1 MADSGPSWRKTSG
14 DQSSKPGERAPSET
28 EDQSSKPGKR
38 APSDT
43 EDQSSKPVERAPP
56 ETEDQSS
63 KPGESAPPET
73 EDQSSKPGESAPP
86 ETEDQSSKPGE
97 RAPSET
103 PSESTQPG
111 ERAPSETPP
120 ESTQPGERAPSE
132 TPSESTQLMEVSESG
147 SESTQLMEV
156 SESGS
161 ERTQPMTSLA
171 AGSGA
176 QLVDLLQSCPEQTL
190 LLGSEFSE
198 LGPDL
203 ANTTIIYVQADGSLV
218 EGSGLTAEE
227 QQALLEQLTQQQV
240 VQVSD
245 SEAAQLLHQSQL
257 LRTTTTHNTALDPSQ
272 LQQVINQVT
281 KSQQQVINQ
290 VTKSQQQV
298 QVPQQNLKQV
308 QVSQQN
314 LKQVQVPQQNLKQ
327 VQVSQQNLK
336 QVQVSQQNLKQVQNA
351 SQQLKTA
358 AQQVAMQTGGS
369 VQTLSPSD
377 ARPPDV
383 RPPDTRPP
391 DIRPPDTRSPDV
403 RPPDV
408 RPPDPEPVR
417 IQIQVPSKQEVKSGP
432 APQQGI
438 VAVNHPHVKL
448 SANGSAQILHLQ
460 PVIGQQGQQ
469 FFLQQG
475 DAPIQLLL
483 HSPAPVPGSLLPL
496 VHKLTG
502 QTSSSSQKPPVRVPP
517 PAVIRTEAKTA
528 SIPLIKT
535 SKSPSTPVQ
544 GPVKPVQSPVNPVQS
559 PVKLVQSPRPPVRDK
574 EQKKRKRE
582 SKAAKVQTRSGRVSR
597 PPKYKAK
604 DYKFI
609 KTEDLADSH
618 QSDSDDYS
626 DLSEEEEGGPGLA
639 PPLTCSHKS
648 RPHSC
653 QTCDKAYIG
662 AGGLNRHYRLNP
674 THGEPDPPGDT
685 PRPLSDDSL
694 SEETTAGRGEEEEE
708 KEEEKPVAMTTSRVE
723 GGPAAGLR
731 GLPPRRGPGRPRGR
745 GRGRGRGRVLGPPP
759 KVVGGLVSRR
769 GRRGRPPKLAVT
781 MATAEQ
787 LAERRRERLYEA
799 VQQCGDQELVEAL
812 LPRLSEK
819 ISLWEL
825 LLAKVDG
832 GAATRFPDMYREFE
846 SLQAQVRQA
855 AQDYIISPQ
864 AGGAPLEVRN
874 IEVARSLGI
883 LDEVNR
889 MKVLPGSSPSLT
901 NKSVRYLENSKMLP
915 PSKRFKMENRV
926 QQNGVTGPVF
936 GPSGSSPLKSVSD
949 SASSSCPPAEAR
961 TLMKEEVLGPGSE
974 SRSESAPPEEQ
985 IYLQTGGLTV
995 QPGDRMVILNGPDG
1009 TTLQI
1014 QTPEGVP
1021 LDGVPLE
1028 GVPLEALL
1036 GIEAPQ

>member
-1 MADSGPSWRKTSG
+1 
-14 DQSSKPGERAPSET
+14 
-28 EDQSSKPGKR
+28 
-38 APSDT
+38 
-43 EDQSSKPVERAPP
+43 
-56 ETEDQSS
+56 
-63 KPGESAPPET
+63 
-73 EDQSSKPGESAPP
+73 
-86 ETEDQSSKPGE
+86 
-97 RAPSET
+97 
-103 PSESTQPG
+103 
-111 ERAPSETPP
+111 
-120 ESTQPGERAPSE
+120 
-132 TPSESTQLMEVSESG
+132 
-147 SESTQLMEV
+147 MEV

-161 ERTQPMTSLA
+161 ERTQPMDSLA

-190 LLGSEFSE
+190 LLGSEFSG

-314 LKQVQVPQQNLKQ
+314 LKQVQVSQQNLKQ

-336 QVQVSQQNLKQVQNA
+336 QVQVPQQNLKNA

-369 VQTLSPSD
+369 VQVIQKKVSD
-377 ARPPDV
+377 GENPLTPERPDVRPPDTRPPDV

-391 DIRPPDTRSPDV
+391 DVRPPDIRPPDVRPSDPLLRPPYV

-408 RPPDPEPVR
+408 RPPEPDSLTPDPLTPSPSGSRSRFLPNRNEVWARPPARDCRLLIIR
-417 IQIQVPSKQEVKSGP
+417 I
-432 APQQGI
+432 
-438 VAVNHPHVKL
+438 
-448 SANGSAQILHLQ
+448 AQILHLQ

-496 VHKLTG
+496 VQAHRPDLLLH
-502 QTSSSSQKPPVRVPP
+502 QSPL
-517 PAVIRTEAKTA
+517 
-528 SIPLIKT
+528 IPLIKT
-535 SKSPSTPVQ
+535 SKGPSTPQ
-544 GPVKPVQSPVNPVQS
+544 GPVKPVQSPVKLVQS
-559 PVKLVQSPRPPVRDK
+559 PVKPVQSPRPPVRDK
-574 EQKKRKRE
+574 EQKEEERE
-582 SKAAKVQTRSGRVSR
+582 QGSEGADSVRASLPT
-597 PPKYKAK
+597 PKLQVH
-604 DYKFI
+604 

-639 PPLTCSHKS
+639 PPHLQPQVP
-648 RPHSC
+648 PHSC

-685 PRPLSDDSL
+685 PRPLSDDSQ

-708 KEEEKPVAMTTSRVE
+708 KEEEKPVAMTTSIVE
-723 GGPAAGLR
+723 GVQLQDSGACPPAGA
-731 GLPPRRGPGRPRGR
+731 PDAPRRGR
-745 GRGRGRGRVLGPPP
+745 GRGRPSAGTASKGGVAAGDPRSWPSPWQQQSSWQRG
-759 KVVGGLVSRR
+759 GG
-769 GRRGRPPKLAVT
+769 
-781 MATAEQ
+781 
-787 LAERRRERLYEA
+787 ERLHEV

-819 ISLWEL
+819 IR
-825 LLAKVDG
+825 DG

-846 SLQAQVRQA
+846 SLQAQ
-855 AQDYIISPQ
+855 
-864 AGGAPLEVRN
+864 
-874 IEVARSLGI
+874 VARSLGI

-926 QQNGVTGPVF
+926 QQQNGVTV
-936 GPSGSSPLKSVSD
+936 
-949 SASSSCPPAEAR
+949 R
-961 TLMKEEVLGPGSE
+961 
-974 SRSESAPPEEQ
+974 PPEEQ

>member
-14 DQSSKPGERAPSET
+14 DQSSKPGERAPSESGDQSSKPGERAPSEIEDQSSNPGEKAPSET
-28 EDQSSKPGKR
+28 EDQSSKPGER
-38 APSDT
+38 ATSET

-63 KPGESAPPET
+63 KPGERAPSESG
-73 EDQSSKPGESAPP
+73 DQSTQHGERAPS
-86 ETEDQSSKPGE
+86 ETPSESTQPGE

-111 ERAPSETPP
+111 ERAPSETPS
-120 ESTQPGERAPSE
+120 ESTQPG
-132 TPSESTQLMEVSESG
+132 EVSESG

-161 ERTQPMTSLA
+161 ERTQPMDSLA

-190 LLGSEFSE
+190 LLGSEFSG

-281 KSQQQVINQ
+281 KSQQQV
-290 VTKSQQQV
+290 
-298 QVPQQNLKQV
+298 
-308 QVSQQN
+308 
-314 LKQVQVPQQNLKQ
+314 QVPQQNLKQ

-336 QVQVSQQNLKQVQNA
+336 QVQVSQQNLKQVQVPQQNLKNA

-369 VQTLSPSD
+369 VQ
-377 ARPPDV
+377 V
-383 RPPDTRPP
+383 
-391 DIRPPDTRSPDV
+391 IQKK
-403 RPPDV
+403 
-408 RPPDPEPVR
+408 PEPVR

-502 QTSSSSQKPPVRVPP
+502 QTPSSSQKPPVRVQP

-535 SKSPSTPVQ
+535 STSPSTPVQGPVKLVQGPVKLVQ
-544 GPVKPVQSPVNPVQS
+544 GPVKPVQSPVKPVQS
-559 PVKLVQSPRPPVRDK
+559 PVKLVQSPVKPVQSPRPPVRDK

-685 PRPLSDDSL
+685 PRPLSDDSQP
-694 SEETTAGRGEEEEE
+694 EETTAGRREEEEE
-708 KEEEKPVAMTTSRVE
+708 EEEEKPVAMTTSRVE

-787 LAERRRERLYEA
+787 LAERRRERLQEV

-974 SRSESAPPEEQ
+974 SAPPEEQ

-1009 TTLQI
+1009 TTMQI

-1021 LDGVPLE
+1021 LEGVPLE

>member
-1 MADSGPSWRKTSG
+1 
-14 DQSSKPGERAPSET
+14 
-28 EDQSSKPGKR
+28 
-38 APSDT
+38 
-43 EDQSSKPVERAPP
+43 
-56 ETEDQSS
+56 
-63 KPGESAPPET
+63 
-73 EDQSSKPGESAPP
+73 
-86 ETEDQSSKPGE
+86 
-97 RAPSET
+97 
-103 PSESTQPG
+103 
-111 ERAPSETPP
+111 
-120 ESTQPGERAPSE
+120 
-132 TPSESTQLMEVSESG
+132 
-147 SESTQLMEV
+147 MEV

-161 ERTQPMTSLA
+161 ERTQPMDCLA

-190 LLGSEFSE
+190 LLGSEFSG

-203 ANTTIIYVQADGSLV
+203 SNTTIIYVQADGSLV

-281 KSQQQVINQ
+281 KSQQQVQ
-290 VTKSQQQV
+290 VPQQNPQQNLKQFQVPQQNSQQNLKQVQVPQQNLKQV

-327 VQVSQQNLK
+327 VQVPQQNLK
-336 QVQVSQQNLKQVQNA
+336 NA

-369 VQTLSPSD
+369 VQ
-377 ARPPDV
+377 V
-383 RPPDTRPP
+383 
-391 DIRPPDTRSPDV
+391 IQKK
-403 RPPDV
+403 
-408 RPPDPEPVR
+408 PEPVR
-417 IQIQVPSKQEVKSGP
+417 IQIQ
-432 APQQGI
+432 
-438 VAVNHPHVKL
+438 L

-528 SIPLIKT
+528 SIRLIKT

-544 GPVKPVQSPVNPVQS
+544 GPVKLVQGPVKPVQS
-559 PVKLVQSPRPPVRDK
+559 PVKPVQSPGKPVQSPVKPVQSPRPP
-574 EQKKRKRE
+574 
-582 SKAAKVQTRSGRVSR
+582 
-597 PPKYKAK
+597 YKAK

-618 QSDSDDYS
+618 H
-626 DLSEEEEGGPGLA
+626 
-639 PPLTCSHKS
+639 HKS

-685 PRPLSDDSL
+685 PRPLS
-694 SEETTAGRGEEEEE
+694 G
-708 KEEEKPVAMTTSRVE
+708 

-731 GLPPRRGPGRPRGR
+731 GLPPAGAQDAPEGGAEGGGGAECWDRLQRWWGGSSAGGVAAGDPRSWPSPWQQQSSWQRGGESGCRRWCSSVGTRSWWRFCSLDSQRRSVCGSCCWLRYTHMIYSSVSQPRPFGYDEFYNLPA
-745 GRGRGRGRVLGPPP
+745 G
-759 KVVGGLVSRR
+759 SSW
-769 GRRGRPPKLAVT
+769 
-781 MATAEQ
+781 
-787 LAERRRERLYEA
+787 RERA
-799 VQQCGDQELVEAL
+799 GG
-812 LPRLSEK
+812 R
-819 ISLWEL
+819 
-825 LLAKVDG
+825 

-874 IEVARSLGI
+874 IE
-883 LDEVNR
+883 
-889 MKVLPGSSPSLT
+889 
-901 NKSVRYLENSKMLP
+901 
-915 PSKRFKMENRV
+915 
-926 QQNGVTGPVF
+926 
-936 GPSGSSPLKSVSD
+936 
-949 SASSSCPPAEAR
+949 
-961 TLMKEEVLGPGSE
+961 
-974 SRSESAPPEEQ
+974 
-985 IYLQTGGLTV
+985 
-995 QPGDRMVILNGPDG
+995 
-1009 TTLQI
+1009 
-1014 QTPEGVP
+1014 
-1021 LDGVPLE
+1021 
-1028 GVPLEALL
+1028 
-1036 GIEAPQ
+1036 

>member
-1 MADSGPSWRKTSG
+1 MADSGPSWRKISG
-14 DQSSKPGERAPSET
+14 DQSSKPGEKAPSEIEDQSSKPGERAPSET
-28 EDQSSKPGKR
+28 EDQSSKPGER
-38 APSDT
+38 APS
-43 EDQSSKPVERAPP
+43 ESG
-56 ETEDQSS
+56 DQSS
-63 KPGESAPPET
+63 KPGERAPSESG
-73 EDQSSKPGESAPP
+73 DQSSKPGERAPS
-86 ETEDQSSKPGE
+86 ESGDQSSKPGERAPSESGDQSTQPGERAPSESGDQSTQPGERAPSESGDQSTQPGE

-111 ERAPSETPP
+111 ERAPSETPS
-120 ESTQPGERAPSE
+120 ESTQPGERAPSD
-132 TPSESTQLMEVSESG
+132 TP

-161 ERTQPMTSLA
+161 ERTQPMDCLA

-190 LLGSEFSE
+190 LLGSEFSG

-203 ANTTIIYVQADGSLV
+203 SNTTIIYVQADGSLV

-281 KSQQQVINQ
+281 KSQQQV
-290 VTKSQQQV
+290 

-308 QVSQQN
+308 QVPQQN

-336 QVQVSQQNLKQVQNA
+336 QVQVSQQNLKQVQVPQQNLKQVQVPQQNLKQVQVPQQNLKNA

-369 VQTLSPSD
+369 VQ
-377 ARPPDV
+377 V
-383 RPPDTRPP
+383 
-391 DIRPPDTRSPDV
+391 IQKK
-403 RPPDV
+403 
-408 RPPDPEPVR
+408 PEPVR
-417 IQIQVPSKQEVKSGP
+417 IQIQVPSKQEVKSGL

-535 SKSPSTPVQ
+535 TRRRRRREVQASP
-544 GPVKPVQSPVNPVQS
+544 
-559 PVKLVQSPRPPVRDK
+559 
-574 EQKKRKRE
+574 
-582 SKAAKVQTRSGRVSR
+582 
-597 PPKYKAK
+597 
-604 DYKFI
+604 
-609 KTEDLADSH
+609 
-618 QSDSDDYS
+618 
-626 DLSEEEEGGPGLA
+626 

-685 PRPLSDDSL
+685 PRPLSDDSQ

-708 KEEEKPVAMTTSRVE
+708 KEEEEKPVAMTTSRVE

-787 LAERRRERLYEA
+787 LAERRRERLQEV
-799 VQQCGDQELVEAL
+799 VQQCGDQELVEVL

-846 SLQAQVRQA
+846 SLQAQVR
-855 AQDYIISPQ
+855 
-864 AGGAPLEVRN
+864 N

-901 NKSVRYLENSKMLP
+901 NKSARYLENSKMLP

-936 GPSGSSPLKSVSD
+936 GPSGSSPLKSD

-961 TLMKEEVLGPGSE
+961 TLIKEEVMGPGPE
-974 SRSESAPPEEQ
+974 SRPESALPEEQ

-1009 TTLQI
+1009 TTMQI
-1014 QTPEGVP
+1014 QTP
-1021 LDGVPLE
+1021 E

>member
-1 MADSGPSWRKTSG
+1 MADSGSSWKKTSG
-14 DQSSKPGERAPSET
+14 DQSSRPGERAPSKT
-28 EDQSSKPGKR
+28 GDQSSKPRER
-38 APSDT
+38 APSVSGDQSSKT
-43 EDQSSKPVERAPP
+43 EEKAPSESGDSSSKPGEKAPSEPGDHSTPLSESRDQSSKPEEKAPSDSGNLSTP
-56 ETEDQSS
+56 LSETGDQS
-63 KPGESAPPET
+63 PQPR
-73 EDQSSKPGESAPP
+73 
-86 ETEDQSSKPGE
+86 E

-103 PSESTQPG
+103 
-111 ERAPSETPP
+111 A
-120 ESTQPGERAPSE
+120 
-132 TPSESTQLMEVSESG
+132 SESTQLMEVSESG
-147 SESTQLMEV
+147 DQSTQPGEKAPSETASESTQLMEV
-156 SESGS
+156 SESGDQS
-161 ERTQPMTSLA
+161 TQPGDRLP

-176 QLVDLLQSCPEQTL
+176 QLVDLLQTCPDQTL
-190 LLGSEFSE
+190 LLGSEFSG
-198 LGPDL
+198 LAPDL
-203 ANTTIIYVQADGSLV
+203 VNTTIIYVQADGSLV

-245 SEAAQLLHQSQL
+245 TEAAQLLQQSQL
-257 LRTTTTHNTALDPSQ
+257 LRTTPTNNTALDPSQ

-281 KSQQQVINQ
+281 KSQQQVQ
-290 VTKSQQQV
+290 VH
-298 QVPQQNLKQV
+298 
-308 QVSQQN
+308 QQN

-327 VQVSQQNLK
+327 QVQVPHPQQNLK
-336 QVQVSQQNLKQVQNA
+336 QQFQVPQQNLKQQFQVPQQNLKQQVQVQVPQQNLKNA
-351 SQQLKTA
+351 SQQLKSA

-369 VQTLSPSD
+369 MQVIQKK
-377 ARPPDV
+377 
-383 RPPDTRPP
+383 
-391 DIRPPDTRSPDV
+391 
-403 RPPDV
+403 
-408 RPPDPEPVR
+408 PEPVR
-417 IQIQVPSKQEVKSGP
+417 IQIQVPPKQEVKSGP
-432 APQQGI
+432 APQQGNA
-438 VAVNHPHVKL
+438 AVNHPQVKL
-448 SANGSAQILHLQ
+448 AANGSAQILHLQ

-483 HSPAPVPGSLLPL
+483 HSPAPLPGSLLPL

-502 QTSSSSQKPPVRVPP
+502 QTSSSSQKPHIRAQP
-517 PAVIRTEAKTA
+517 PAVIRTEARTV

-535 SKSPSTPVQ
+535 PANGTPPAAGKSPVQ
-544 GPVKPVQSPVNPVQS
+544 TVEGTDKPVQSA
-559 PVKLVQSPRPPVRDK
+559 RPLATVRDK
-574 EQKKRKRE
+574 EKKKRKRE

-609 KTEDLADSH
+609 KMEDLADSH

-626 DLSEEEEGGPGLA
+626 DLSEEEEGGPGPT

-648 RPHSC
+648 RPHRC
-653 QTCDKAYIG
+653 QTCDKSYIG

-685 PRPLSDDSL
+685 ARPLSDDSQ
-694 SEETTAGRGEEEEE
+694 SEETMAGRPEGEE
-708 KEEEKPVAMTTSRVE
+708 KEEKPVAMTTSRVE

-759 KVVGGLVSRR
+759 K
-769 GRRGRPPKLAVT
+769 
-781 MATAEQ
+781 M
-787 LAERRRERLYEA
+787 
-799 VQQCGDQELVEAL
+799 VQQCGDQELLEVL

-832 GAATRFPDMYREFE
+832 GSAARFPDMYREFE

-855 AQDYIISPQ
+855 AQDYIISPL

-926 QQNGVTGPVF
+926 QQNGVSGPVF
-936 GPSGSSPLKSVSD
+936 GPSDSSPLKSGSD
-949 SASSSCPPAEAR
+949 SASSSSPPAEAPPASQD
-961 TLMKEEVLGPGSE
+961 LMKEEVPGPQSKSVSVPPPPQPPVLQEDEEIYIQTE
-974 SRSESAPPEEQ
+974 S
-985 IYLQTGGLTV
+985 LTV
-995 QPGDRMVILNGPDG
+995 QPGDRMVIVDGPDG
-1009 TTLQI
+1009 TTMHI

-1021 LDGVPLE
+1021 LEAVQ
-1028 GVPLEALL
+1028 ALL